1 MCSALTWT
9 PDSHLTPSILMAKP
23 SLPSTSFKHLT
34 NQVLLFTASS
44 LSCCLCHNS
53 AFKIHITFSTCHPQT
68 LRMKMCFAS
77 TKAASTHPTTSWS
90 TSATST
96 ICPRYTSVAAVT
108 KSSLDLICLIW
119 DVGSVQKSCSFGAFV
134 RTPAWKH
141 PVRWLLQIRDRLA
154 FSALLE
160 IFKFAVSFPALSLL
174 SGNVLWEEISSNF
187 TPHWSLF
194 VLSHMTW

>member
-1 MCSALTWT
+1 
-9 PDSHLTPSILMAKP
+9 MAKP
-23 SLPSTSFKHLT
+23 LLPSTSFKHLT

-44 LSCCLCHNS
+44 LRCCLCHNS

-119 DVGSVQKSCSFGAFV
+119 DVGSVQKANLNSITDHYVVFNLPLNNSFSMYL
-134 RTPAWKH
+134 RCTTTW
-141 PVRWLLQIRDRLA
+141 
-154 FSALLE
+154 
-160 IFKFAVSFPALSLL
+160 AVSSRVLFPHLTI
-174 SGNVLWEEISSNF
+174 GI
-187 TPHWSLF
+187 
-194 VLSHMTW
+194 